1 MNTHLFDISMLAIM
15 VPMAVILYFYYYP
28 KKWKDRKLIFGVRNR
43 EEFKNLDVVPKV
55 DKIVDRNR
63 KIARVILI
71 CSLVVMALLWFIPDF
86 TLRMMLWSF
95 FVMLDIIFII
105 IPFVRGNGEMKTLK
119 KEIGINSKGIS
130 YTDFSNAGAVH
141 ALKLSNIIIPNIVGA
156 LIVFASFLFDA
167 GMIKIGGKAPA
178 GDYTNTLMLVS
189 FLSIGFMMIPIAIL
203 IDRMRNEV
211 ISDDSDINANFNRA
225 KKKNWADTNISMTW
239 VNTIFIAICFVA
251 ITFFINSDMVYLGA
265 MIFYMGILMVCI
277 GCYAK
282 RNLAI
287 DARYRRETS
296 IEVDDDD
303 LWILG
308 SIYYNPDDKRLNVE
322 KRQGM
327 GATINM
333 AHPVGKVIGVITAG
347 VIIFTFGVLIWT
359 GVLSKSAISIRVE
372 NGNLICHHS
381 KDDYVIPVDSIENPE
396 LGEGA
401 KELSIRRTSGYELP
415 PIIKGKCTVEG
426 ERGCIVFINYD
437 ADKYIHFTY
446 DGTTY
451 YISGGTAEETENVY
465 QQLAK

>member
-1 MNTHLFDISMLAIM
+1 MNNHIFDITMLAIM
-15 VPMAVILYFYYYP
+15 VPMAILLYFYYYP

-43 EEFKNLDVVPKV
+43 EEFKNLDAAPKV
-55 DKIVDRNR
+55 DEIVDRNR
-63 KIARVILI
+63 RIATVILI
-71 CSLVVMALLWFIPDF
+71 CSLIIMALLSLIPDF
-86 TLRMMLWSF
+86 TLRMMLWTF
-95 FVMLDIIFII
+95 FVVLDIVFII

-141 ALKLSNIIIPNIVGA
+141 TLKLSNIIIPNIVGVI
-156 LIVFASFLFDA
+156 IVFVSLLFDA
-167 GMIKIGGKAPA
+167 GVIKLGGNAPT
-178 GDYTNTLMLVS
+178 GDYANTLMLAS
-189 FLSIGFMMIPIAIL
+189 FLLIGFMMIPIAIL

-225 KKKNWADTNISMTW
+225 KKKNWADTNTSMTW
-239 VNTIFIAICFVA
+239 VNTIFIAICFVT
-251 ITFFINSDMVYLGA
+251 ITFFINNDMVYLAA
-265 MIFYMGILMVCI
+265 MIIYMVVLMICI
-277 GCYAK
+277 GLYAK
-282 RNLAI
+282 RSLAI

-303 LWILG
+303 LWLLG
-308 SIYYNPDDKRLNVE
+308 TIYYNPDDKRLNVE
-322 KRQGM
+322 KRSGM

-333 AHPVGKVIGVITAG
+333 AHPVGKLIGVITVL
-347 VIIFTFGVLIWT
+347 VIIYTFGVLIWT
-359 GVLSKSAISIRVE
+359 GVLSKSAISVRVE

-401 KELSIRRTSGYELP
+401 KKLSIRRTSGYELP
-415 PIIKGKCTVEG
+415 PVIKGKCTVEG
-426 ERGCIVFINYD
+426 EKGCIVFINCD
-437 ADKYIHFTY
+437 ADKYLKFIY

-465 QQLAK
+465 QQLIK